1 MCSNVREF
9 VCYNCYN
16 FNYNNHKTNVMSAV
30 NEKTTMHNIM
40 TGGITFNVGYNPGN
54 KYAYDCEGNDIAWQ
68 TGKTWVVTSNI
79 IS

>member
-1 MCSNVREF
+1 
-9 VCYNCYN
+9 
-16 FNYNNHKTNVMSAV
+16 MSAV

-68 TGKTWVVTSNI
+68 TGKTWVATSNI